1 MPQKKLVALWLC
13 LAFLLFS
20 TQPVLAA
27 DAVKIATMNLQKV
40 LAVSKT
46 GGKVKASVTKK
57 YDDYQEKFRRQEEVL
72 VGLKEEIDKKSA
84 VWSADIKTKKEREFK
99 RLVQDFEE
107 ESRDAS
113 NDMKEFERQQVEPIL
128 KELEE
133 IIDVYGKAKGYSLI
147 LDTSKGVLYQDESL
161 DISGDLAVELDK
173 RHPDDSK

>member
-1 MPQKKLVALWLC
+1 MPQRMRVPFWIC

-20 TQPVLAA
+20 TQPVLAG
-27 DAVKIATMNLQKV
+27 DTVKIATMNLQKV

-46 GGKVKASVTKK
+46 GQTVKTSVTKK
-57 YDDYQEKFRRQEEVL
+57 YDDYQEKFRQQEEVL

-84 VWSADIKTKKEREFK
+84 VWSEDIKTRKEREFK

-107 ESRDAS
+107 ESKYAS
-113 NDMKEFERQQVEPIL
+113 NDMREFEKQQVEPIL

-173 RHPDDSK
+173 RHSAGK